1 MLYDGLSA
9 NAKGWLLAKHHFAT
23 PSIFQKL
30 VKGSAPTSLLPT
42 TPLFFCTF
50 TRDSEEQR
58 KKKNPTR
65 ALKVQRGVRGLVDGQ
80 SFWTVRYTKRNEMQH
95 KKTSQP
101 SIVTRAP
108 CLSFSLGE
116 TSHDSLLTSPLCR
129 MHSAKPRTFM
139 L

>member
-1 MLYDGLSA
+1 MAISE
-9 NAKGWLLAKHHFAT
+9 
-23 PSIFQKL
+23 
-30 VKGSAPTSLLPT
+30 
-42 TPLFFCTF
+42 TPLCNSINISAACQRLCTNLPLAHNSSF
-50 TRDSEEQR
+50 LVRFHQR
-58 KKKNPTR
+58 VRRAKKKIQLR

-80 SFWTVRYTKRNEMQH
+80 SFWTIWYTKRNETQH

-101 SIVTRAP
+101 SIVTRTS